1 MTRHENHYLLRL
13 RKDVSFL
20 NKALLREHLA
30 NVQPGGQI
38 IIDGSRAEMIDKDI
52 IETIEDYRK
61 AAEDIDVEVTIR
73 NVPGVDTTV

>member
-1 MTRHENHYLLRL
+1 M
-13 RKDVSFL
+13 SFL

-30 NVQPGGQI
+30 KVQPGGQI